1 MNDILELYR
10 EINNHDIIFEL
21 FSLNDTDSI
30 SIMDDHGACYIGMDP
45 TRVHN
50 LAEEKVTLA
59 HEVGH
64 CMTGSFYNRY
74 SKLNDIEQKEHRA
87 DTWAVNKIIPF
98 KKLEHAFQNGIVEV
112 WELAEYFNVTEEFI
126 YKSLAVYEEQDVYHR
141 PVCEE

>member
-1 MNDILELYR
+1 MEDILELYR
-10 EINNHDIIFEL
+10 EIDKQNIILEPYALDI
-21 FSLNDTDSI
+21 TKSI
-30 SIMDDHGACYIGMDP
+30 SFMSDSGDCYIGVDL
-45 TRVHN
+45 RHIQN
-50 LAEEKVTLA
+50 ISEEKVRLS
-59 HEVGH
+59 HELGH

-74 SKLNDIEQKEHRA
+74 SKLNDVEQKEHRA

-98 KKLEHAFQNGIVEV
+98 QKLEYAFQNGIVEV

>member
-1 MNDILELYR
+1 MEDILELYR
-10 EINNHDIIFEL
+10 EIDKQNIILEPYALDI
-21 FSLNDTDSI
+21 TKSI
-30 SIMDDHGACYIGMDP
+30 SFMNDSGDCYIGVDL
-45 TRVHN
+45 RHIQN
-50 LAEEKVTLA
+50 ISEEKVRLS
-59 HEVGH
+59 HELGH

-126 YKSLAVYEEQDVYHR
+126 YKSLVVYEEQDVYHR